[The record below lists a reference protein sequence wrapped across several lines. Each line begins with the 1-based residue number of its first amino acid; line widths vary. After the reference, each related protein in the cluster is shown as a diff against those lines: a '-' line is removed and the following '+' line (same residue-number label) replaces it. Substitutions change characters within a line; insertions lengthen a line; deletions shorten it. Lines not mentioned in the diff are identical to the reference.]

1 MTTKQFLLCNPMLR
15 IALVFILGIVTAYYL
30 GAELPPFFWQT
41 MIILTIVAFFFFRS
55 REIMASLLLFLCAF
69 SVGAWRLYSMQLEDE
84 RPIYSTSICY
94 NAVVLDMPERHGK
107 VVMAP
112 LMVMD
117 GEWEGMKIQAS
128 FFISESEKELK
139 QVTMGSWLGINS
151 ELTNFETSTD
161 SRLESYFKRLKC
173 AGIVGKTF
181 ILPSNWQYC
190 GKGVEFLSV
199 FEQIKIKAL
208 KVRYRL
214 LKQMGKVSGSNESK
228 AILKAVILGEK
239 TGLSKSLRATYSQT
253 GTSHLLA
260 LSGLHLSVIFSL
272 LLLLTRSFSSAL
284 IRACIVLTSIWIY
297 AFIVGLP
304 VSVLRAAVMFSILT
318 FIQLLNR
325 RAFSLNSLS
334 CAALV
339 LLFANPLLL
348 WDVSFQMS
356 FLSVLAIFLFY
367 PLFTFCLSPAT
378 SLIGRLL
385 NAIMKMMAVSLSA
398 QIGVAPLVLYY
409 FGGFP
414 TYFLLANVIA
424 VPVFIVVVYTAFVS
438 LLGSVLYGKIIVLM
452 TIACDLIDKLN
463 AVLRWIAGLPYAFIA
478 DVYID
483 ELQVGL
489 CYILIAL
496 LFWMTKIC
504 IKVYRSQIIAPY

>member
-15 IALVFILGIVTAYYL
+15 IALVFILGIITAYYL
-30 GAELPPFFWQT
+30 GTELPPFFWQT

-55 REIMASLLLFLCAF
+55 REIMASLLLFLCSF
-69 SVGAWRLYSMQLEDE
+69 SVGGWRLYSMQLEDE

-112 LMVMD
+112 LMIMD
-117 GEWEGMKIQAS
+117 GEWEGMKVQAS

-139 QVTMGSWLGINS
+139 QVTMGS
-151 ELTNFETSTD
+151 
-161 SRLESYFKRLKC
+161 
-173 AGIVGKTF
+173 F

-208 KVRYRL
+208 EVRYGL
-214 LKQMGKVSGSNESK
+214 LKQMEKVSGSNESK

-239 TGLSKSLRATYSQT
+239 TSLSKSLRVTYSQT

-272 LLLLTRSFSSAL
+272 LLLLTRSLSSAL

-325 RAFSLNSLS
+325 KVFSLNSLS

-367 PLFTFCLSPAT
+367 PLFTVSLSPAT
-378 SLIGRLL
+378 SLIGRLF
-385 NAIMKMMAVSLSA
+385 NAVIKMMAVSLSA

-414 TYFLLANVIA
+414 TYFLLSNVIA
-424 VPVFIVVVYTAFVS
+424 VPVFIVVVYTAFVA

-463 AVLRWIAGLPYAFIA
+463 AVLRWIAKLPYAFIA

-496 LFWMTKIC
+496 LFWMAKIC
-504 IKVYRSQIIAPY
+504 IKVYHSQIIAPY

>member
-1 MTTKQFLLCNPMLR
+1 
-15 IALVFILGIVTAYYL
+15 
-30 GAELPPFFWQT
+30 
-41 MIILTIVAFFFFRS
+41 
-55 REIMASLLLFLCAF
+55 
-69 SVGAWRLYSMQLEDE
+69 
-84 RPIYSTSICY
+84 
-94 NAVVLDMPERHGK
+94 
-107 VVMAP
+107 
-112 LMVMD
+112 MD
-117 GEWEGMKIQAS
+117 GEWEGLKVQAS
-128 FFISESEKELK
+128 FLISEKEKELQ

-190 GKGVEFLSV
+190 GEGIEFLSV

-208 KVRYRL
+208 KMCYGL
-214 LKQMGKVSGSNESK
+214 LKQMEKVSGSNESK

-239 TGLSKSLRATYSQT
+239 TSLSKSLRATYSQT

-272 LLLLTRSFSSAL
+272 LLLLTRSLFSAL
-284 IRACIVLTSIWIY
+284 IRACIVLASIWIY
-297 AFIVGLP
+297 TFIVGLP

-325 RAFSLNSLS
+325 KAFSLNSLS
-334 CAALV
+334 CTALV

-367 PLFTFCLSPAT
+367 PLFTFSLSPAI
-378 SLIGRLL
+378 SLIGRLF
-385 NAIMKMMAVSLSA
+385 NAVLKMMAVSLSA

-424 VPVFIVVVYTAFVS
+424 VPVFIAVVYTAFVA

-463 AVLRWIAGLPYAFIA
+463 AVLRWIAKLPYAFIA

-496 LFWMTKIC
+496 LFWVIKIC

>member
-15 IALVFILGIVTAYYL
+15 IALVFILGIVMAYYL
-30 GAELPPFFWQT
+30 GTELPPFFWQT

-55 REIMASLLLFLCAF
+55 REIMASLLLFICSF
-69 SVGAWRLYSMQLEDE
+69 SVGGWRLHSMQLEYE
-84 RPIYSTSICY
+84 RPTSP
-94 NAVVLDMPERHGK
+94 NSVLDMPERHGK

-112 LMVMD
+112 LMIMD
-117 GEWEGMKIQAS
+117 GEWEGMKVQAS

-208 KVRYRL
+208 NIRYGL
-214 LKQMGKVSGSNESK
+214 LKQMERVSGSNESK

-318 FIQLLNR
+318 FIQFLNR

-356 FLSVLAIFLFY
+356 FLSVLALFLFY
-367 PLFTFCLSPAT
+367 PLFTFSLSPAT
-378 SLIGRLL
+378 SLIGRLF
-385 NAIMKMMAVSLSA
+385 NAVLKMMAVSLSA

-424 VPVFIVVVYTAFVS
+424 VPVFIVVVYTTFVS
-438 LLGSVLYGKIIVLM
+438 LLGSVLYGK
-452 TIACDLIDKLN
+452 T
-463 AVLRWIAGLPYAFIA
+463 
-478 DVYID
+478 
-483 ELQVGL
+483 
-489 CYILIAL
+489 
-496 LFWMTKIC
+496 
-504 IKVYRSQIIAPY
+504 

>member
-30 GAELPPFFWQT
+30 EAELPPFLWQI
-41 MIILTIVAFFFFRS
+41 MIISTIVAFFFFRN
-55 REIMASLLLFLCAF
+55 REIIASLLLFLCAF
-69 SVGAWRLYSMQLEDE
+69 SVGGWRLNCIQLENE
-84 RPIYSTSICY
+84 RPFPSNSICY
-94 NAVVLDMPERHGK
+94 NALVLDMPERHGK
-107 VVMAP
+107 VVIVP
-112 LMVMD
+112 LMIMD
-117 GEWEGMKIQAS
+117 GEWEGLKVQAS
-128 FFISESEKELK
+128 FLISEEEKELK
-139 QVTMGSWLGINS
+139 LVTMGSWLGVNS
-151 ELTNFETSTD
+151 ELSHFETSTD
-161 SRLESYFKRLKC
+161 GRLESYFKRLKC

-190 GKGVEFLSV
+190 GIGIEYLSIL
-199 FEQIKIKAL
+199 EQIKIKAL
-208 KVRYRL
+208 KVRYGL
-214 LKQMGKVSGSNESK
+214 LKKIEKMSGSNDSK

-239 TGLSKSLRATYSQT
+239 ASLTKSLRATYSQT

-272 LLLLTRSFSSAL
+272 LLLLTRSLSSAL

-325 RAFSLNSLS
+325 KAFSLNSLS

-356 FLSVLAIFLFY
+356 FLSVVAIFLFY
-367 PLFTFCLSPAT
+367 PLFTFSLSPAT
-378 SLIGRLL
+378 SFIGRFF
-385 NAIMKMMAVSLSA
+385 NAVIKMMVVSLSA

-414 TYFLLANVIA
+414 TYFLLSNVIA
-424 VPVFIVVVYTAFVS
+424 VPVFIVVVYTAFVA

-463 AVLRWIAGLPYAFIA
+463 AILRWIAKLPYAFIA

-496 LFWMTKIC
+496 LFWVAKIC
-504 IKVYRSQIIAPY
+504 IKVYHSQIIAPY

>member
-1 MTTKQFLLCNPMLR
+1 M
-15 IALVFILGIVTAYYL
+15 
-30 GAELPPFFWQT
+30 
-41 MIILTIVAFFFFRS
+41 
-55 REIMASLLLFLCAF
+55 
-69 SVGAWRLYSMQLEDE
+69 
-84 RPIYSTSICY
+84 
-94 NAVVLDMPERHGK
+94 
-107 VVMAP
+107 
-112 LMVMD
+112 
-117 GEWEGMKIQAS
+117 
-128 FFISESEKELK
+128 
-139 QVTMGSWLGINS
+139 
-151 ELTNFETSTD
+151 NFETSTD

-190 GKGVEFLSV
+190 GKGVEFLPV

-208 KVRYRL
+208 NIRYGL
-214 LKQMGKVSGSNESK
+214 LKQMEKVSGSNESK

-239 TGLSKSLRATYSQT
+239 TGLSKSLRTTYSQT

-318 FIQLLNR
+318 FIQLQNR
-325 RAFSLNSLS
+325 KAFSLNSLS

-367 PLFTFCLSPAT
+367 PLFTFGLSPAT

-496 LFWMTKIC
+496 LFWVAKIC